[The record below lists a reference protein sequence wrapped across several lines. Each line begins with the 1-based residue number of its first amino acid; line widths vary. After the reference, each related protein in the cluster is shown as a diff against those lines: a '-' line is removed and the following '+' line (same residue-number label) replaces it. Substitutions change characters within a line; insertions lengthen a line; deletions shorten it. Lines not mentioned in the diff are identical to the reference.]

1 MTFWD
6 HLDELRRVLFRVIGV
21 WFVLAIGYFVAM
33 PYLFDHVILAPCHN
47 DFVFYDLLRFIGQ
60 KFDLTDE
67 FFTQEFKVKLV
78 NINLAAPFFI
88 HMSTAFWMSVVTA
101 MPYIF
106 FEVWRFI
113 NPALYPNERKGVR
126 KALTIGTGMFFIGVL
141 MGYFMVYPLTLRFLS
156 TYQLSSEVENIL
168 SLNSYID
175 NFMMLILCMG
185 LAFELPLVTWLLS
198 LLGVVNKSFL
208 RKYRR
213 HAVVII
219 VIAAAIITPTGD
231 PFTLSVVAIPLYL
244 LYEMSILMIKDKK
257 EVPELEEEEEEGDP
271 REELVRRLIEY
282 KIYKY
287 AAEELKD
294 LSVDAQKVF
303 FKPETVPEEIKHYEE
318 PIRPGEIV
326 GDVTLEKL
334 NQIFRMVMRRK
345 KDREDPVRSHF
356 GKIQKEKYKVEDRM
370 DDIRCQIRGLKRINF
385 RTLLDIQPVKEMV
398 IVTFLAVLELMK
410 VGEVKVV
417 QEHNFAEIYL
427 DSCE

>member
-1 MTFWD
+1 MGIDIKVNAFEGP
-6 HLDELRRVLFRVIGV
+6 L
-21 WFVLAIGYFVAM
+21 
-33 PYLFDHVILAPCHN
+33 
-47 DFVFYDLLRFIGQ
+47 DLLLHLIEKNKVDIYDIPISEITSQYLDYIRSMEEE
-60 KFDLTDE
+60 DLDVMSDFLVMAATLL
-67 FFTQEFKVKLV
+67 KIKAKMLLPVK
-78 NINLAAPFFI
+78 
-88 HMSTAFWMSVVTA
+88 
-101 MPYIF
+101 
-106 FEVWRFI
+106 
-113 NPALYPNERKGVR
+113 
-126 KALTIGTGMFFIGVL
+126 
-141 MGYFMVYPLTLRFLS
+141 
-156 TYQLSSEVENIL
+156 
-168 SLNSYID
+168 
-175 NFMMLILCMG
+175 
-185 LAFELPLVTWLLS
+185 
-198 LLGVVNKSFL
+198 
-208 RKYRR
+208 
-213 HAVVII
+213 
-219 VIAAAIITPTGD
+219 
-231 PFTLSVVAIPLYL
+231 
-244 LYEMSILMIKDKK
+244 
-257 EVPELEEEEEEGDP
+257 EEEEEEGDP